1 MRLSK
6 IKLAGFKSFVDPTSI
21 PLPSNLIGI
30 VGPNGCGKSNTI
42 DAVRWV
48 MGESSAKNLRG
59 ESMTDVI
66 FNGSTSRKPVGQA
79 SIELVFDNSDGSL
92 GGQYANYSEISVKRV
107 VTRDGQSQY
116 YQNGSRC
123 RRKDITD
130 IFLGTG
136 LGPRSYSIIEQGMI
150 SRLIEARPEDLRVF
164 LEEAAGI
171 SKYKERRKETESRIK
186 HTRENMERLLDLRDE
201 LGKQLDRLQRQSKT
215 AEKYKILKE
224 EERLLKAQL
233 TALKWRA
240 LDGQIKSK
248 QETIGNQ
255 ENLFESIVAKLRNI
269 EAEIEKQRDQHLEA
283 SEEFNE
289 IQAQFYSVGSDISRI
304 EQSIQHT
311 KERRQQNEDDLK
323 QAEES
328 WYEASAHLKADRA
341 RMEELSVALEE
352 NLPSLDVA
360 KEKQAES
367 AAQLSAAEEGMQNW
381 QTEWEEFNK
390 RAAEPAQLAEVERTR
405 IAHLE
410 QQMLQN
416 QDREERL
423 ENERQGL
430 NPDGLEQEIAGLS
443 AEREKYEQQSEE
455 LQAQLD
461 NHQQRIAEQRQL
473 NIEYDNNLNEKRTRL
488 QSMQGR
494 YASLEALQQAALG
507 KQQGAV
513 TAWLQNNGLS
523 DAKRLAEF
531 INVEQGWEKAVECVL
546 GNNLEAV
553 CVQGLDPV
561 MSAITTFDK
570 GTLSVFDTSS
580 HAVQLTAVAGERLH
594 DKVKAPWRIDSLLAG
609 VYCAND
615 LHGALVM
622 RSQLSVNE
630 SVITPDGIWMG
641 SSWLRVVRDEDEKFG
656 VIQREQELQTLS
668 EEISI
673 LEAHLEELASKLLQG
688 REVLQSLE
696 TQREDLQAQF
706 HQANQT
712 HSRLQSQLSGKQAR
726 LEQMRARTSRIDQEN
741 NELREQLTQSEQE
754 IEMARGRLDE
764 AIKLM
769 QEHAEQ
775 REILSAQREDIR
787 ASLDQARETARNDRD
802 AAHEITLRI
811 QTIRT
816 ELTSTQQSQERMD
829 KQLSQLASRRE
840 ELQRLIAESEVPL
853 AELNEEL
860 QEYLKKRV
868 DVETQLTAARRS
880 VEELDHS
887 MRALSNER
895 HGVEQDSEGV
905 RGQLDK
911 LRLSQQELVVR
922 RQTLEE
928 ALQESGHQLQALF
941 EELPEAANESEWH
954 EKVETVEKRISRL
967 GPINLAAIEEYKQQS
982 ERKEYLDAQYD
993 DLTQA
998 LTTLENA
1005 IRKIDK
1011 ETRARFR
1018 ETYDKVNTDFQ
1029 KLFPR
1034 LFGGGESYLE
1044 LTGDDLLDTGVTV
1057 MARPPGKRNSSIH
1070 LLSGGEKALTAVAL
1084 VFAIFQLNPAPF
1096 CMLDEV
1102 DAPLDDANVGRFCE
1116 LVREMSDKVQFI
1128 FITHNK
1134 ITMELAD
1141 QLNGVTMAEPG
1152 VSRLVAVDV
1161 AEAVELV
1168 AV

>member
-6 IKLAGFKSFVDPTSI
+6 IKLAGFKSFVDPTTI

-66 FNGSTSRKPVGQA
+66 FNGSNTRKPVGQA
-79 SIELVFDNSDGSL
+79 SIELVFDNSDGTL
-92 GGQYANYSEISVKRV
+92 GGQYANYAEISVKRV

-171 SKYKERRKETESRIK
+171 SKYKERRKETETRIK

-215 AEKYKILKE
+215 AEKYKLLKE

-233 TALKWRA
+233 TALKWRS
-240 LDGQIKSK
+240 LDTQIRAK

-255 ENLFESIVAKLRNI
+255 ENLYESIVAKLRNI
-269 EAEIEKQRDQHLEA
+269 EAEIENQREKHLEA
-283 SEEFNE
+283 SEEFNG
-289 IQAQFYSVGSDISRI
+289 IQAQFYSVGADIARV
-304 EQSIQHT
+304 EQSIAHT
-311 KERRQQNEDDLK
+311 KERRQQNEEDLK

-328 WYEASAHLKADRA
+328 WYEASAHLKADKA
-341 RMEELSVALEE
+341 RLQELGAALEE
-352 NLPSLDVA
+352 NTPALEVA
-360 KEKQAES
+360 NAKQAES
-367 AAQLSAAEEGMQNW
+367 AEQLATAEEAMQNW
-381 QTEWEEFNK
+381 QAEWEEFNK

-410 QQMLQN
+410 QQILQYR
-416 QDREERL
+416 DRSDRL
-423 ENERQGL
+423 HNERQGL
-430 NPDGLEQEIAGLS
+430 NPEGLDQEISELTL
-443 AEREKYEQQSEE
+443 ELEKYAQQGEE
-455 LQAQLD
+455 LQTQLD
-461 NHQQRIAEQRQL
+461 SHQQSIAEQRQL
-473 NIEYDNNLNEKRTRL
+473 NIEYDNELNEKRSKL
-488 QSMQGR
+488 QSMRGR

-507 KQQGAV
+507 KQQGVV
-513 TAWLQNNGLS
+513 TTWLQDNGLAE
-523 DAKRLAEF
+523 AKRLAEF

-546 GNNLEAV
+546 GFNLEAV
-553 CVQGLDPV
+553 CVNGLDPV
-561 MSAITTFDK
+561 MNAIGSFDK
-570 GTLSVFDTSS
+570 GSLSVFDTSTS
-580 HAVQLTAVAGERLH
+580 AVQLTAASGDRLQN
-594 DKVKAPWRIDSLLAG
+594 KVNAPWRIDSLLAG

-615 LHGALVM
+615 LQSALQM

-641 SSWLRVVRDEDEKFG
+641 SGWLRVVRDEDEKFG
-656 VIQREQELQTLS
+656 VIQREQELQSLS
-668 EEISI
+668 EEISF
-673 LEAHLEELASKLLQG
+673 LEAHLDELENKLAESREALQT
-688 REVLQSLE
+688 LE
-696 TQREDLQAQF
+696 TQREDMQAQF
-706 HQANQT
+706 HQANQA
-712 HSRLQSQLSGKQAR
+712 HSRFQSQLSGKQAR
-726 LEQMRARTSRIDQEN
+726 LEQMRARTARI
-741 NELREQLTQSEQE
+741 EQE
-754 IEMARGRLDE
+754 ITELNEQLIQNEQETEQSRGRLDE

-769 QEHAEQ
+769 QDYAEQ
-775 REILSAQREDIR
+775 REILTAQREDIR
-787 ASLDQARETARNDRD
+787 AALDQSRATARNDRD

-811 QTIRT
+811 QTLRT
-816 ELTSTQQSQERMD
+816 EIASTQQSQERMD
-829 KQLSQLASRRE
+829 KQLSQLAARRE
-840 ELQRLIAESEVPL
+840 ELQRLISESEAPL
-853 AELNEEL
+853 IELSEEL

-868 DVETQLTAARRS
+868 DVENLLTNARRS
-880 VEELDHS
+880 VENLDHS
-887 MRALSNER
+887 LRALSNDR
-895 HGVEQDSEGV
+895 HGVEQDSENV

-911 LRLSQQELVVR
+911 LRLGQQELVVR

-928 ALQESGHQLQALF
+928 TLQESGHQLQALF
-941 EELPEAANESEWH
+941 EGLPEAANEAEWQ
-954 EKVETVEKRISRL
+954 EKVDDIDKRIQRL

-1011 ETRARFR
+1011 ETRARFK
-1018 ETYDKVNTDFQ
+1018 ETYEKVNTDFQ

-1034 LFGGGESYLE
+1034 LFGGGEAYLE
-1044 LTGDDLLDTGVTV
+1044 LTGEDLLDTGVTV

-1084 VFAIFQLNPAPF
+1084 VFSIFQLNPAPF

-1116 LVREMSDKVQFI
+1116 LVREMSEKVQFI

-1134 ITMELAD
+1134 VTMELAN

-1161 AEAVELV
+1161 EEAVELV

>member
-6 IKLAGFKSFVDPTSI
+6 IKLAGFKSFVDPTTI

-66 FNGSTSRKPVGQA
+66 FNGSNSRKPVGQA

-116 YQNGSRC
+116 YQNGSKC

-171 SKYKERRKETESRIK
+171 SKYKERRKETETRIK

-201 LGKQLDRLQRQSKT
+201 MGKQLDRLQRQSKT
-215 AEKYKILKE
+215 AEKYKVLKE

-233 TALKWRA
+233 TALKWRS
-240 LDGQIKSK
+240 LDTQIKSK

-255 ENLFESIVAKLRNI
+255 ENLYESIVAKLRNI
-269 EAEIEKQRDQHLEA
+269 EAEIESQREKHLEA

-289 IQAQFYSVGSDISRI
+289 IQAQFYSVGADIARV
-304 EQSIQHT
+304 EQSIAHT
-311 KERRQQNEDDLK
+311 KERRQQNEEDLK
-323 QAEES
+323 QAEGS

-341 RMEELSVALEE
+341 RLEELGSALEVNTPALE
-352 NLPSLDVA
+352 VA
-360 KEKQAES
+360 NAKQAES
-367 AAQLSAAEEGMQNW
+367 AETLATSEEAMQNW
-381 QTEWEEFNK
+381 QAEWEEFNK

-410 QQMLQN
+410 QQILQYR
-416 QDREERL
+416 DRSDRL
-423 ENERQGL
+423 HNERQGL
-430 NPDGLEQEIAGLS
+430 NPEGLEQEISELTL
-443 AEREKYEQQSEE
+443 ELEKYAQQSEE
-455 LQAQLD
+455 LHAQLD
-461 NHQQRIAEQRQL
+461 SHQQSIAEQRQL
-473 NIEYDNNLNEKRTRL
+473 NIEYDNELNENRSKL
-488 QSMQGR
+488 QSMRGR

-507 KQQGAV
+507 KQEGAV
-513 TAWLQNNGLS
+513 TSWLQNHGLAE
-523 DAKRLAEF
+523 AKRLAQF

-546 GNNLEAV
+546 GFNLEAV
-553 CVQGLDPV
+553 CVNGLDPV
-561 MSAITTFDK
+561 MQALGSFDK
-570 GTLSVFDTSS
+570 GSLSVFDTTSS
-580 HAVQLTAVAGERLH
+580 AVQLAAASGERLQN
-594 DKVKAPWRIDSLLAG
+594 KVSAPWRIDSLLAG

-615 LHGALVM
+615 LQSALSM

-641 SSWLRVVRDEDEKFG
+641 SGWLRVVRDEDEKFG
-656 VIQREQELQTLS
+656 VIQREQELQNLS
-668 EEISI
+668 EEISF
-673 LEAHLEELASKLLQG
+673 LEAHLEELENKLTESRETLQT
-688 REVLQSLE
+688 LE
-696 TQREDLQAQF
+696 TQREDMQAQF
-706 HQANQT
+706 HQANQA
-712 HSRLQSQLSGKQAR
+712 HSRFQSQLSGKQAR
-726 LEQMRARTSRIDQEN
+726 LEQMRARTARIEQETS
-741 NELREQLTQSEQE
+741 ELSEQLIQNEQE
-754 IEMARGRLDE
+754 TEQSRGRLDE
-764 AIKLM
+764 AINLM
-769 QEHAEQ
+769 QEYAEQ
-775 REILSAQREDIR
+775 REILTSQREDIR
-787 ASLDQARETARNDRD
+787 AALEQARATARNDRD

-811 QTIRT
+811 QTLRT
-816 ELTSTQQSQERMD
+816 EMASTQQSQERMD
-829 KQLSQLASRRE
+829 KQLSQLAARRE
-840 ELQRLIAESEVPL
+840 ELQRLISESEAPL
-853 AELNEEL
+853 VELSEEL

-868 DVETQLTAARRS
+868 DVETQLTNARRS
-880 VEELDHS
+880 VENLDHS
-887 MRALSNER
+887 MRTLSNDR
-895 HGVEQDSEGV
+895 HGVEQDSENV
-905 RGQLDK
+905 RSQLDK
-911 LRLSQQELVVR
+911 LRLGQQEILVR

-928 ALQESGHQLQALF
+928 TLQESGHQLQSIF
-941 EELPEAANESEWH
+941 EALPEAANEAEWQ
-954 EKVETVEKRISRL
+954 EKVDEVDKRIQRL

-993 DLTQA
+993 DLLQA

-1011 ETRARFR
+1011 ETRARFK
-1018 ETYDKVNTDFQ
+1018 ETYEKVNTDFQ

-1034 LFGGGESYLE
+1034 LFGGGEAYLE
-1044 LTGDDLLDTGVTV
+1044 LTGEDLLDTGVTV

-1084 VFAIFQLNPAPF
+1084 VFSIFQLNPAPF

-1116 LVREMSDKVQFI
+1116 LVREMSEKVQFI

-1134 ITMELAD
+1134 VTMELAN
-1141 QLNGVTMAEPG
+1141 QLNGVTMVEPG

-1161 AEAVELV
+1161 EEAVELV